1 MATNLKKS
9 LDNLKDACMLHAYNL
24 DLIGGDGETICNEI
38 KIDNFTLGHVRTLDN
53 DDIDMLTDVL
63 INYGLEEVK
72 RVFSEISPCDVFGEY
87 VKDSYMSTYVN
98 LNDLLKVAIKGCGY
112 AQDKWQGVF
121 DERINHEYKS
131 TESAFLYNGY
141 YITPYILTSLI
152 NKAWSELTKENQK
165 EYLNKFYNGNKV
177 KVNEIANDC
186 LFDMFN
192 NDSIERLTVM
202 EGLRSHEGIGV

>member
-1 MATNLKKS
+1 
-9 LDNLKDACMLHAYNL
+9 
-24 DLIGGDGETICNEI
+24 
-38 KIDNFTLGHVRTLDN
+38 
-53 DDIDMLTDVL
+53 
-63 INYGLEEVK
+63 
-72 RVFSEISPCDVFGEY
+72 VFGEY

-98 LNDLLKVAIKGCGY
+98 LNNLLQVAIKGCGY

-165 EYLNKFYNGNKV
+165 EYLDKFYNGQKIKTNDIV
-177 KVNEIANDC
+177 NDC

-202 EGLRSHEGIGV
+202 EGLRSHERIGV